1 MIGAALVTAC
11 RVRQGGPM
19 KIAPVVIAA
28 VALTA
33 GLASPAAAAD
43 KVPVKLKVK
52 DCKGGSPATRWRAS
66 KPSQQMSS

>member
-1 MIGAALVTAC
+1 
-11 RVRQGGPM
+11 M

-52 DCKGGSPATRWRAS
+52 DCKGWCCHGHVVQDRRGQRDVQVRDQEGQSVPRR
-66 KPSQQMSS
+66 P